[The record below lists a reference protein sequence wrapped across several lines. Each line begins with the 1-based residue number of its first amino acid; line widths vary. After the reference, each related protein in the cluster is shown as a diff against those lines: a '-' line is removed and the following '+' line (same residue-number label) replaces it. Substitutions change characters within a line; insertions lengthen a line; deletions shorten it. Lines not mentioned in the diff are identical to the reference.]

1 MHTGVEY
8 LKAEEPELEFSKHM
22 FHICI
27 LTLICSLHRATKLM
41 ERSQHIHFSLRD
53 KVPNGSVIAKG
64 KLLLCSELFP
74 S

>member
-1 MHTGVEY
+1 MESHM
-8 LKAEEPELEFSKHM
+8 AEEPELGFGNHV
-22 FHICI
+22 FCICI
-27 LTLICSLHRATKLM
+27 LTLICSLHWATKLTD
-41 ERSQHIHFSLRD
+41 RSQHIHFSLRG